1 MKVAVAAAGA
11 GGLDDTVSPVFEAS
25 PSFTPVDVDNQEIV
39 SVEVIVNRTNCVIGA
54 AAADLSQDL
63 VGRDVRVGRHQ
74 HVPSSGY
81 AGSGCRQTDRESC
94 DRHHTGRRA
103 GSCADGLRRF
113 HNRGC
118 RPRQPGEDGQGAA
131 LAPPSRNGDLLPPGP
146 RPDLHLS

>member
-63 VGRDVRVGRHQ
+63 VGRMFASAGISMYRLQDMPVRDAVKQIANRATDTIRAVGRGA
-74 HVPSSGY
+74 VPNDY
-81 AGSGCRQTDRESC
+81 ADFT
-94 DRHHTGRRA
+94 T
-103 GSCADGLRRF
+103 
-113 HNRGC
+113 GC
-118 RPRQPGEDGQGAA
+118 RPRQPGEDGQG
-131 LAPPSRNGDLLPPGP
+131 P
-146 RPDLHLS
+146 R